1 MFDLTGKI
9 ALVTGASRGLGKG
22 IALAM
27 AEQGADVAVNY
38 VSSAAKAEE
47 VASQIRS
54 MGRRAVT
61 VKCDVAKQDEVLAMF
76 DKVEAELGPVDI
88 LVNNAG
94 IDSFEGFDEMTLEQ
108 WNRVF
113 DCDSAGAFLCAQRA
127 VPNMRAKKWGR
138 IISIAS
144 ITGEQGALFG
154 EWHYAAAKGAQI
166 AFTKTLARTEAVNG
180 ITVNCIA
187 PGMIGTELLTES
199 LGDVEPGT
207 DMYNALM
214 RCPMGRLGVPK
225 DIGAAAVYL
234 ASDEANYVTGYVL
247 DVNGG
252 MLMR

>member
-22 IALAM
+22 IALAL
-27 AEQGADVAVNY
+27 AEQGADIAVNY
-38 VSSAAKAEE
+38 VSSEAKAGD
-47 VASQIRS
+47 VAALIRD

-61 VKCDVAKQDEVLAMF
+61 VRCDVAKQDEVDAMF
-76 DKVEAELGPVDI
+76 TKVEQELGPVDI
-88 LVNNAG
+88 LINNAG
-94 IDSFEGFDEMTLEQ
+94 IDSFESFDELTLEA

-113 DCDSAGAFLCAQRA
+113 DCDSAGAFLCAKRA

-144 ITGEQGALFG
+144 VTGEQGALFG

-166 AFTKTLARTEAVNG
+166 AFSKTLARTEAKNG

-187 PGMIGTELLTES
+187 PGMIGTELLSES
-199 LGDVEPGT
+199 LGDAEPGT
-207 DMYNALM
+207 DLYNALM
-214 RCPMGRLGVPK
+214 RCPAGRLGAPR

-234 ASDEANYVTGYVL
+234 ASDEANYVTGFVL

-252 MLMR
+252 FLMR

>member
-1 MFDLTGKI
+1 MFDLSGKT
-9 ALVTGASRGLGKG
+9 ALVTGASRGLGKA
-22 IALAM
+22 IALSLAR
-27 AEQGADVAVNY
+27 QGADIAVNY
-38 VSSAAKAEE
+38 VSSCDKAEA
-47 VASQIRS
+47 VADEIRS
-54 MGRRAVT
+54 LGRRAVT
-61 VKCDVAKQDEVLAMF
+61 IRCDVAKPEEVDAMF
-76 DKVEAELGPVDI
+76 SAAEEALGSIDI

-94 IDSFEGFDEMTLEQ
+94 IDSFESFDEMTLES

-113 DCDSAGAFLCAQRA
+113 ACDSAGAFLCAKRA
-127 VPNMRAKKWGR
+127 VPNMRAKRWGR

-166 AFTKTLARTEAVNG
+166 AFTKTLARTEAANG

-199 LGDVEPGT
+199 LGDLEPGS

-214 RCPMGRLGVPK
+214 RCPMGRLGVPD

-234 ASDEANYVTGYVL
+234 ASEEAAYVTGFVL